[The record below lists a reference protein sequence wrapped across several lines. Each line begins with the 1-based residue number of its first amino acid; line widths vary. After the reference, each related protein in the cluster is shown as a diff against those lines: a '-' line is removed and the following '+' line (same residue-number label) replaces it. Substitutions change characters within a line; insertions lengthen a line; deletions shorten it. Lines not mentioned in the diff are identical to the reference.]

1 MEGENLKIR
10 VLKYFITIARE
21 QNISA
26 AAEKLHLSQP
36 TLSRQIKD
44 MEDELGKQLFIRGN
58 RKITLTEDGMILRKR
73 AEEILDLVQKAENE
87 IAVSDKLISGEIII
101 GTGEV
106 DGVRIVAKTAKKLSE
121 QYPNIQYNIISGDS
135 VDIIEKL
142 DKGLIDF
149 AVLVGYAI
157 DISKY
162 DSVKLPNKETWGVLM
177 KNDCVLAQ
185 KEYVTAQD
193 LWDKSLI
200 VSRQAIKGKILTDWL
215 EKDISQL
222 NIIAYYNLVYNASLM
237 VEEGLGYALCID
249 KIINITEDS
258 NICFKPF
265 YPNLEVGMDI
275 VWKKYQVFSR
285 ASQKFLEALK
295 QML

>member
-1 MEGENLKIR
+1 
-10 VLKYFITIARE
+10 
-21 QNISA
+21 
-26 AAEKLHLSQP
+26 
-36 TLSRQIKD
+36 
-44 MEDELGKQLFIRGN
+44 
-58 RKITLTEDGMILRKR
+58 
-73 AEEILDLVQKAENE
+73 
-87 IAVSDKLISGEIII
+87 
-101 GTGEV
+101 
-106 DGVRIVAKTAKKLSE
+106 
-121 QYPNIQYNIISGDS
+121 
-135 VDIIEKL
+135 
-142 DKGLIDF
+142 
-149 AVLVGYAI
+149 
-157 DISKY
+157 
-162 DSVKLPNKETWGVLM
+162 M

-193 LWDKSLI
+193 LWDKPLI

-222 NIIAYYNLVYNASLM
+222 NIIAYYNLIYNASLM

-265 YPNLEVGMDI
+265 YPNLEAGMDI

>member
-1 MEGENLKIR
+1 
-10 VLKYFITIARE
+10 
-21 QNISA
+21 
-26 AAEKLHLSQP
+26 
-36 TLSRQIKD
+36 
-44 MEDELGKQLFIRGN
+44 
-58 RKITLTEDGMILRKR
+58 
-73 AEEILDLVQKAENE
+73 
-87 IAVSDKLISGEIII
+87 
-101 GTGEV
+101 
-106 DGVRIVAKTAKKLSE
+106 
-121 QYPNIQYNIISGDS
+121 
-135 VDIIEKL
+135 
-142 DKGLIDF
+142 
-149 AVLVGYAI
+149 
-157 DISKY
+157 
-162 DSVKLPNKETWGVLM
+162 M

>member
-1 MEGENLKIR
+1 MEIR

-185 KEYVTAQD
+185 KDYVTAQD

>member
-1 MEGENLKIR
+1 MEIR

-200 VSRQAIKGKILTDWL
+200 VSRQAIKGKILTVWL

>member
-1 MEGENLKIR
+1 MEIR

-193 LWDKSLI
+193 LWDKPLI

-222 NIIAYYNLVYNASLM
+222 NIIAYYNLIYNASLM

-265 YPNLEVGMDI
+265 YPNLEAGMDI

>member
-1 MEGENLKIR
+1 MPLT
-10 VLKYFITIARE
+10 F
-21 QNISA
+21 QN
-26 AAEKLHLSQP
+26 
-36 TLSRQIKD
+36 
-44 MEDELGKQLFIRGN
+44 
-58 RKITLTEDGMILRKR
+58 
-73 AEEILDLVQKAENE
+73 
-87 IAVSDKLISGEIII
+87 
-101 GTGEV
+101 
-106 DGVRIVAKTAKKLSE
+106 
-121 QYPNIQYNIISGDS
+121 
-135 VDIIEKL
+135 
-142 DKGLIDF
+142 
-149 AVLVGYAI
+149 
-157 DISKY
+157 
-162 DSVKLPNKETWGVLM
+162 
-177 KNDCVLAQ
+177 
-185 KEYVTAQD
+185 
-193 LWDKSLI
+193 LWDKTLI

>member
-1 MEGENLKIR
+1 MEIR
-10 VLKYFITIARE
+10 MLKYFITIARE

>member
-1 MEGENLKIR
+1 MEIR

-162 DSVKLPNKETWGVLM
+162 HSIKLPNKETWGVLM

-193 LWDKSLI
+193 LWDKPLI

-265 YPNLEVGMDI
+265 YPNLEAGMDI

>member
-1 MEGENLKIR
+1 MEIR
-10 VLKYFITIARE
+10 MLKYFITIARE

-265 YPNLEVGMDI
+265 YPNLEFWSFFLFI
-275 VWKKYQVFSR
+275 CLTSISR
-285 ASQKFLEALK
+285 SFII
-295 QML
+295 

>member
-1 MEGENLKIR
+1 MEIR

-275 VWKKYQVFSR
+275 VWKKYQIFSR

>member
-1 MEGENLKIR
+1 MEIR

-193 LWDKSLI
+193 LWDKPLI

>member
-1 MEGENLKIR
+1 MEIR

-265 YPNLEVGMDI
+265 YPNLEAGMDI

>member
-1 MEGENLKIR
+1 MEIR

-149 AVLVGYAI
+149 AVLVSYAI

>member
-1 MEGENLKIR
+1 
-10 VLKYFITIARE
+10 
-21 QNISA
+21 
-26 AAEKLHLSQP
+26 
-36 TLSRQIKD
+36 
-44 MEDELGKQLFIRGN
+44 
-58 RKITLTEDGMILRKR
+58 MILRKR

-162 DSVKLPNKETWGVLM
+162 YCSGFM
-177 KNDCVLAQ
+177 
-185 KEYVTAQD
+185 
-193 LWDKSLI
+193 
-200 VSRQAIKGKILTDWL
+200 G
-215 EKDISQL
+215 
-222 NIIAYYNLVYNASLM
+222 
-237 VEEGLGYALCID
+237 
-249 KIINITEDS
+249 
-258 NICFKPF
+258 
-265 YPNLEVGMDI
+265 
-275 VWKKYQVFSR
+275 
-285 ASQKFLEALK
+285 
-295 QML
+295 